1 MRNDDEEKVLAAR
14 NEFQLMKSLRHEG
27 IVKVKEFFITP
38 KDIYMVMELV
48 DGEELFDR
56 ISEIE
61 KYDENI
67 A

>member
-1 MRNDDEEKVLAAR
+1 
-14 NEFQLMKSLRHEG
+14 
-27 IVKVKEFFITP
+27 VKVKEFFITP

-56 ISEIE
+56 ISTIE

-67 A
+67 AKKIFT